1 MNRVLLQPGFV
12 LHHRP
17 YSNTSLLV
25 EAFTLHHGR
34 LGFIA
39 RGARR
44 ARSPMRGLLQPF
56 RLLTLSWSGRG
67 ELHPLTGVEPQG
79 PCLFLGGKTL
89 LCGFYL
95 NELLLRLLQ
104 REDPHPEVFQ
114 LYGAALGGLA
124 GGAATE
130 PLLRQYE
137 VQLLAAVGYGLV
149 LDRDVISGEAI
160 DPKGEYVYLP
170 DQGPTRSDWVGAPQT
185 APRVGGRCLSALAS
199 LDLQQAGCALQI
211 KQLMRLVLQS
221 HLGPRPLESRK
232 LFRELYPDETKSD
245 QTGGDQ
251 AERGQTGGDQALG

>member
-1 MNRVLLQPGFV
+1 VNRVLLQPGFV

-17 YSNTSLLV
+17 YRNTSLLV
-25 EAFTLHHGR
+25 EAYTLDHGR
-34 LGFIA
+34 LGFVA

-56 RLLTLSWSGRG
+56 RLLSLSWSGTG

-79 PCLFLGGKTL
+79 PCLFLGGKAL
-89 LCGFYL
+89 LYGFYL
-95 NELLLRLLQ
+95 NELVLRLLQ

-114 LYGAALGGLA
+114 LYGAVLGGLA
-124 GGAATE
+124 QGTAAE

-160 DPKGEYVYLP
+160 DPKGEYLYLP
-170 DQGPTRSDWVGAPQT
+170 DQGPTRSDLVGAPQT
-185 APRVGGRCLSALAS
+185 APRLGGRCLLALAR
-199 LDLQQAGCALQI
+199 LDFQQVECAAQI
-211 KQLMRLVLQS
+211 KRLMRLVLQS

-232 LFRELYPDETKSD
+232 LFRELYSDENMGD
-245 QTGGDQ
+245 QTGG
-251 AERGQTGGDQALG
+251 EQTGGDPTGLA